1 MAIKTSNNL
10 ISVIIT
16 KNNYKGIVLLSKRS
30 IRQNFL
36 IQLIIASA
44 ALIFIFS
51 SILFFYI
58 EKSIYEEKHQVLLQ
72 YAKNISNNKA
82 LFYMNADTGD
92 TLLGLD
98 IEIIY
103 LKKAHQDMDLYEKT
117 EGIHT
122 YLTLIYP
129 FNLETLSYLKITKEI
144 SQTKRI
150 LDKILNYIFVINIA
164 GFLFIILYAIA
175 LSKMLITPIKTLN
188 TRLSDMNEHLIR
200 PIKVKELPTEFEPLG
215 ETINHLITRIQ
226 NFVKYQK
233 ELFIGTAHELK
244 TPLAVIKLKNQVTL
258 IKKRTPEE
266 YIDALKVTNKTID
279 EMNKIVSNIL
289 NIGRQEGAQLEKP
302 VEVDIIKF
310 LEEKA
315 NNFKL
320 LAENE
325 GKELRMSFEPSGFMA
340 NIQLSLLNQIIQNFL
355 QNALK
360 FTSVEGVVTLKSSQD
375 DVGLLIE
382 VIDEGCGIDESID
395 LFAPF
400 KRQGNKSGVGLGLF
414 LAKSAADALGAEITI
429 KNRVDKIN
437 GTVASLQ
444 LNSKLSCTLPRKKR

>member
-1 MAIKTSNNL
+1 MF
-10 ISVIIT
+10 
-16 KNNYKGIVLLSKRS
+16 SKRS
-30 IRQNFL
+30 IRKDFL
-36 IQLIIASA
+36 IQILIASA
-44 ALIFIFS
+44 SLIFMFS
-51 SILFFYI
+51 SILYFFI
-58 EKSIYEEKHQVLLQ
+58 EKSIYEEKHQELLQ
-72 YAKNISNNKA
+72 YAKNISNNKE
-82 LFYMNADTGD
+82 LYPMNADTGD
-92 TLLGLD
+92 ALLGLN

-103 LKKAHQDMDLYEKT
+103 LKKAHQDIDLYEKT
-117 EGIHT
+117 EKQHT

-129 FNLETLSYLKITKEI
+129 FNLDNLSYLKITKEI

-150 LDKILNYIFVINIA
+150 LDKILNYIFIINIV
-164 GFLFIILYAIA
+164 GFILVIVYAIA
-175 LSKMLITPIKTLN
+175 LSKMLISPIETLSS
-188 TRLSDMNEHLIR
+188 RLSNMNEHLMR

-266 YIDALKVTNKTID
+266 YIEALNVTNKTID
-279 EMNKIVSNIL
+279 EMNIIVSNIL

-302 VEVDIIKF
+302 VEVDIISF
-310 LEEKA
+310 LREKA
-315 NNFKL
+315 DNFKL

-325 GKELRMSFEPSGFMA
+325 GKNLQMSFEPSGFMA
-340 NIQLSLLNQIIQNFL
+340 NLQLSLLNQIVQNFL

-360 FTSVEGVVTLKSSQD
+360 FTPQDKSVTLKSSQD
-375 DVGLLIE
+375 DFGLLIE
-382 VIDEGCGIDESID
+382 VIDEGCGIDESVD

-414 LAKSAADALGAEITI
+414 LAKSAADALGANI
-429 KNRVDKIN
+429 KIENRIDGIE

-444 LNSKLSCTLPRKKR
+444 LNSKLSCTLPRN

>member
-1 MAIKTSNNL
+1 MF
-10 ISVIIT
+10 
-16 KNNYKGIVLLSKRS
+16 SKRS
-30 IRQNFL
+30 IRKNFL
-36 IQLIIASA
+36 IKLIFASA
-44 ALIFIFS
+44 SLIFIFS
-51 SILFFYI
+51 SVLYFFI
-58 EKSIYEEKHQVLLQ
+58 EKSIYEEKHQELLG

-82 LFYMNADTGD
+82 IYPINIESSDA
-92 TLLGLD
+92 LLGLS

-103 LKKAHQDMDLYEKT
+103 LKKIHQDIGLYEKT
-117 EGIHT
+117 ENTRT

-129 FNLETLSYLKITKEI
+129 FKLDNLSYLKITKEI

-150 LDKILNYIFVINIA
+150 LDKILNYIFIINIA
-164 GFLFIILYAIA
+164 GFLLVIIYAIA
-175 LSKMLITPIKTLN
+175 LSKMLISPVEILSS
-188 TRLSDMNEHLIR
+188 RLSNMNEHLIK
-200 PIKVKELPTEFEPLG
+200 PIKVKELPNEFEPLG

-279 EMNKIVSNIL
+279 EMNIIVSNIL

-302 VEVDIIKF
+302 VEVDIINF
-310 LEEKA
+310 LREKA
-315 NNFKL
+315 DNFKL

-325 GKELRMSFEPSGFMA
+325 GKNLHMNFEPSGFMA
-340 NIQLSLLNQIIQNFL
+340 NLQISLLNQIVQNFL

-360 FTSVEGVVTLKSSQD
+360 FTPKDKSVTLKSSQD

-382 VIDEGCGIDESID
+382 VIDEGCGIDEAID

-414 LAKSAADALGAEITI
+414 LAKSAADALGAKIEI
-429 KNRVDKIN
+429 KNRVDGVD

-444 LNSKLSCTLPRKKR
+444 INSKLSCTLAKKKSNLKNTKAIF